1 MIKIK
6 YPKVSIIIPLYVIED
21 RFFKDLKKF
30 DKLNYPNYEIIIVC
44 DKEVNIDNPSI
55 RFIKTG
61 KKRTGPAEKR
71 DIAIKASKGE
81 ICAFIDDD
89 AYPNIDWI
97 NNAVKWFKNDNVV
110 AVGGPGVTP
119 KEDNFWQKVG
129 GGIIESFFC
138 SGGVQ
143 YRYVPTQKAFV
154 FDYPAYNLFVR
165 TKILRKVGGYDCNFY
180 GGEDTFLCLKLIKYG
195 DIIYDPNVVVNHHRR
210 AFPLQHLKQIGNVG
224 IHRGYFFKKFPE
236 TSRVLFYLLPTLMTI
251 GLFSCILLSVLYT
264 SIFLPITLLVFVFF
278 WLLGAWSVLRR
289 GYPLRI
295 AIISGIG
302 IIVTHINYGINFIIG
317 TLTPYLNR

>member
-1 MIKIK
+1 MLKSK

-30 DKLNYPNYEIIIVC
+30 DKLNYPNYEIIVVC
-44 DKEVNIDNPSI
+44 DKDINLNHSGI

-71 DIAIKASKGE
+71 DIGIKVSKGE

-89 AYPNIDWI
+89 AYPNTDWI
-97 NNAVKWFKNDNVV
+97 NSAVKWFMNGNVV
-110 AVGGPGVTP
+110 AVGGPGITP
-119 KEDNFWQKVG
+119 KEDSFWQKVG
-129 GGIIESFFC
+129 GSIIESFFC

-154 FDYPAYNLFVR
+154 VDYPAYNLFVK

-180 GGEDTFLCLKLIKYG
+180 GGEDTFLCMKLIKHG

-210 AFPLQHLKQIGNVG
+210 SFPFQHLKQISNVG
-224 IHRGYFFKKFPE
+224 LHRGYFFKKFPK
-236 TSRVLFYLLPTLMTI
+236 TSRTLFYLLPTLMTL
-251 GLFSCILLSVLYT
+251 GLFSCIFLSVLYT
-264 SIFLPITLLVFVFF
+264 GVFLPITLLAFLIL
-278 WLLGAWSVLRR
+278 WLLGVCSVLHR
-289 GYPLRI
+289 GYPLKI
-295 AIISGIG
+295 AMISGIG
-302 IIVTHINYGINFIIG
+302 IIATHISYGMYFIKGLMIG
-317 TLTPYLNR
+317 KLER